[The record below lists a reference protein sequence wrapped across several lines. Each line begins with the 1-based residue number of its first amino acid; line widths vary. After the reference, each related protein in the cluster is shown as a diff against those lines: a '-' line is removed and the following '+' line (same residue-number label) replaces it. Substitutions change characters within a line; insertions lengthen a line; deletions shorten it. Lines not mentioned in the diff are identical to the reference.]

1 MTFLSLNASS
11 SLVPCSVYTWSRNER
26 ARLFVIIMWLEDR
39 EISYI
44 SLRMCRNVLKCVLKS
59 LCGFLRFGQ
68 LSTSNFLWLSKS
80 TTFLIVQ
87 TVLKIPFFNEKK
99 SRWTC
104 GFEKCLKL
112 HENSLYYGENGLAKL
127 IVFFGT
133 PLISC
138 FVLRHNQSP
147 N

>member
-68 LSTSNFLWLSKS
+68 LSTSNFFVVIKKYHFPHS
-80 TTFLIVQ
+80 TDCFEKYHFSIT
-87 TVLKIPFFNEKK
+87 KK

-112 HENSLYYGENGLAKL
+112 HENSLYYGGNGLTKL
-127 IVFFGT
+127 IVFLGHLLCT
-133 PLISC
+133 K
-138 FVLRHNQSP
+138 
-147 N
+147 